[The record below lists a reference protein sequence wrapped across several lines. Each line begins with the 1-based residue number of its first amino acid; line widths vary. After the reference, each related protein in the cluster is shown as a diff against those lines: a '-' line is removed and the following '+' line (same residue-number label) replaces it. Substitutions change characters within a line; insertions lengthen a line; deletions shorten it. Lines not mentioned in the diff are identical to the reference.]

1 MNNYKSMSKIQ
12 LKANQVIEDSNNKKL
27 EILALDDKFRKGE
40 KTLEEKM
47 ITEFIKLED
56 MRKTVKH
63 FKVLGTTTKNGDEI
77 TSKYLRNLINDTS
90 GKMSNVL
97 LMIAKDII
105 EAQRIHR
112 KIRNLKFDDDI
123 FNL

>member
-1 MNNYKSMSKIQ
+1 MSKIQ
-12 LKANQVIEDSNNKKL
+12 LKVNQVIEDSNNKKL
-27 EILALDDKFRKGE
+27 ELLALDDKFRKGE
-40 KTLEEKM
+40 KTLEEKI

-56 MRKTVKH
+56 MIKTVKH
-63 FKVLGTTTKNGDEI
+63 FKALGTTTKNGDEI
-77 TSKYLRNLINDTS
+77 NPKYLKSLINDTS

-97 LMIAKDII
+97 LMMAKDII

-112 KIRNLKFDDDI
+112 KVINLKFDDDI